1 MAIDLNNTASV
12 NLVTNTKLRQSP
24 APSEKPELRQ
34 PATATDAAKQ
44 ENIIPLASAS
54 RQEIASIDNTSNAV
68 QSSTNERNASAEL
81 SASVNELSRAVQ
93 TIERKLEF
101 RIDDTSGRTVITVR
115 DSKSDE
121 VIRQIPSDQLLEL
134 SARLQ
139 EIETDK
145 TTNPGVE
152 AQGVLF
158 TSKT

>member
-12 NLVTNTKLRQSP
+12 NLVTNTRLRQSS
-24 APSEKPELRQ
+24 APSEKPEFQ
-34 PATATDAAKQ
+34 
-44 ENIIPLASAS
+44 
-54 RQEIASIDNTSNAV
+54 
-68 QSSTNERNASAEL
+68 QSSTINIAAQQEKIIPFDTAIRQNIAL
-81 SASVNELSRAVQ
+81 VDSASGSNPSSTENLKLSSDLSSSVSELSRAVQ
-93 TIERKLEF
+93 TIQRKLEF

-134 SARLQ
+134 SARLK
-139 EIETDK
+139 EIESDKSTD
-145 TTNPGVE
+145 PGIE